1 MKKMR
6 TADIFT
12 LVRIIAAPVFVLV
25 YFMPTLFG
33 FEGHQKEIADIVSV
47 CILVPM
53 ILFAEFTDYLD
64 GHYARKHKVVS
75 DFGKLFDPFADV
87 ILHLTVFY
95 CYCKTGYVASFVLLL
110 FVYREFGQLFLRM
123 IAAKKGVAIAA
134 RKGGKFKTVLYIVAG
149 FYSLFL
155 ECCVRCGLA
164 LPSLQI
170 WYYVGYGL
178 YAAGLVASYASFID
192 YLVHFIPVIT
202 KDDN

>member
-1 MKKMR
+1 MR
-6 TADIFT
+6 TADVFT
-12 LVRIIAAPVFVLV
+12 LVRIIAAPVFIFV
-25 YFMPTLFG
+25 YFLPQIFG
-33 FEGHQKEIADIVSV
+33 STPIVNIVSV
-47 CILVPM
+47 CIIVPL

-64 GHYARKHKVVS
+64 GHYARKHNVVS

-87 ILHLTVFY
+87 ILHLTTFF
-95 CYCKTGYVASFVLLL
+95 CYTISGYIWPFVILL

-155 ECCVRCGLA
+155 ECCFRCGLE
-164 LPSLQI
+164 LPQFNI
-170 WYYVGYGL
+170 WLYCGYGL
-178 YAAGLVASYASFID
+178 YIAGLIASYASFID
-192 YLVHFIPVIT
+192 YLVHFLPIIK

>member
-12 LVRIIAAPVFVLV
+12 LVRIIASPLFIFV
-25 YFMPTLFG
+25 YFLPSLFG
-33 FEGHQKEIADIVSV
+33 DKEPLSITNIVSV
-47 CILVPM
+47 CIIIPL

-87 ILHLTVFY
+87 ILHLTTFF
-95 CYCKTGYVASFVLLL
+95 CYTMTGYISPFIVLL

-123 IAAKKGVAIAA
+123 IAAKKGIAIAA

-155 ECCVRCGLA
+155 ESCVRCGLE
-164 LPSLQI
+164 LPELQI
-170 WYYVGYGL
+170 WYYVGYAL
-178 YAAGLVASYASFID
+178 YIAGLVASYASFID

-202 KDDN
+202 KDEK

>member
-1 MKKMR
+1 MHA
-6 TADIFT
+6 ADAFT
-12 LVRIIAAPVFVLV
+12 LVRIIASPLFILI
-25 YFMPTLFG
+25 YFLPSIFG
-33 FEGHQKEIADIVSV
+33 DKEPSSITNIISV
-47 CILVPM
+47 CIIVPL

-64 GHYARKHKVVS
+64 GHYARKHNVVS

-87 ILHLTVFY
+87 ILHLTTFF
-95 CYCKTGYVASFVLLL
+95 CYTMTGYISPFIVLL

-155 ECCVRCGLA
+155 ECCLRLGFT
-164 LPSLQI
+164 LPSYNI
-170 WYYVGYGL
+170 WFYVGYGL
-178 YAAGLVASYASFID
+178 YIAGLIASYASFID

-202 KDDN
+202 KDDK